1 MPKLTVKDLL
11 DLKGKRQL
19 TEVFVDTPEEARAC
33 ESAGIDLIVTS
44 EFKDMR
50 AIRAA
55 APNTFLTIGLIYGRQ
70 ANSDEAVRG
79 GFKALELGADA
90 VYFGGSI
97 ASVEKMANEGIPV
110 VGHVGLIPY
119 KATWTGGFKAV
130 GKTSNDALKVYQRT
144 LAYQEAGAIAVEME
158 VVPHQIASEISR
170 RVKIVV
176 LSMGSGTGCDG
187 QYLFVNDILGTNA
200 GHVPRHAKVYRN
212 LKAGYDR
219 LHLESIA
226 ALSEFRADVETGI
239 YPAPEHM
246 VAAKDGEYR
255 KFLKSLET
263 IPETVGSKNFCE
275 LKVQRYRPCLRAIA
289 GCDRTRD

>member
-11 DLKGKRQL
+11 GLKGKRQL
-19 TEVFVDTPEEARAC
+19 TEVFVDTPDEARAC
-33 ESAGIDLIVTS
+33 ESAGIDMIVTS
-44 EFKDMR
+44 EFKDMK
-50 AIRAA
+50 AIRAT

-97 ASVEKMANEGIPV
+97 SSVEKMANEGIPV

-119 KATWTGGFKAV
+119 KSTWTGGFKAV
-130 GKTSNDALKVYQRT
+130 GRTAEAALKVYQRT

-158 VVPHQIASEISR
+158 VVPHQIASEISS

-200 GHVPRHAKVYRN
+200 SHVPRHAKVYRN
-212 LKAGYDR
+212 LKAEYER

-226 ALSEFRADVETGI
+226 ALSEFKGEVETGI
-239 YPAPEHM
+239 YPAHEHM
-246 VAAKDGEYR
+246 VAAKDEEHQ
-255 KFLKSLET
+255 KFLKALET
-263 IPETVGSKNFCE
+263 TPTTVGIKEF
-275 LKVQRYRPCLRAIA
+275 L
-289 GCDRTRD
+289 

>member
-19 TEVFVDTPEEARAC
+19 TEVFVDMPLEARAC
-33 ESAGIDLIVTS
+33 ESAAIDMIVTS
-44 EFKDMR
+44 EFKDMK

-70 ANSDEAVRG
+70 ANSDEAVRA

-97 ASVEKMANEGIPV
+97 SSVEKMANEGIPV

-130 GKTSNDALKVYQRT
+130 GKTATDALKVYQRT

-158 VVPHQIASEISR
+158 VVPHQIAAEISR
-170 RVKIVV
+170 RVKIIV

-200 GHVPRHAKVYRN
+200 GHVPRHAKVYAN
-212 LKAGYDR
+212 LKAEYDR

-226 ALSEFRADVETGI
+226 ALSAFKTEVETGI
-239 YPAPEHM
+239 YPAPEHT
-246 VAAKDGEYR
+246 VVAKDEEYQN
-255 KFLKSLET
+255 FLKALEA
-263 IPETVGSKNFCE
+263 IPETVG
-275 LKVQRYRPCLRAIA
+275 LKEFL
-289 GCDRTRD
+289 

>member
-1 MPKLTVKDLL
+1 MKKWTVKDLL
-11 DLKGKRQL
+11 NLKGKRQL
-19 TEVFVDTPEEARAC
+19 TEVFVDTSEEARAC
-33 ESAGIDLIVTS
+33 ESAGIDMIVTS
-44 EFKDMR
+44 ELKDTK

-119 KATWTGGFKAV
+119 KATWTGGFRAV
-130 GKTSNDALKVYQRT
+130 GKTADEALKVYRRT
-144 LAYQEAGAIAVEME
+144 LAYQQAGAIAVEME
-158 VVPHQIASEISR
+158 VVPQQIASEISS
-170 RVKIVV
+170 RVKILV
-176 LSMGSGTGCDG
+176 LSMGSGAGCDG

-212 LKAGYDR
+212 LKAEYDR
-219 LHLESIA
+219 LHHESIA
-226 ALSEFRADVETGI
+226 ALAEFKADVETGM
-239 YPAPEHM
+239 YPANTHM
-246 VAAKDGEYR
+246 VAVKDDEYQ
-255 KFLKSLET
+255 KFLQALET
-263 IPETVGSKNFCE
+263 VPEIVG
-275 LKVQRYRPCLRAIA
+275 LKEFL
-289 GCDRTRD
+289 

>member
-19 TEVFVDTPEEARAC
+19 TEVFVDTPNEARAC

-44 EFKDMR
+44 EFKDTK

-55 APNTFLTIGLIYGRQ
+55 APNTFLTIGLIYGRH
-70 ANSDEAVRG
+70 ASSDEAVRG

-97 ASVEKMANEGIPV
+97 ASVEKMVNEGIPV

-130 GKTSNDALKVYQRT
+130 GKTATDALKVYQRT

-158 VVPHQIASEISR
+158 VVPQQIASEISR

-212 LKAGYDR
+212 LKAEHDR

-246 VAAKDGEYR
+246 VVAKDEEYQ
-255 KFLKSLET
+255 KFLRALEA
-263 IPETVGSKNFCE
+263 IPETVGIKEF
-275 LKVQRYRPCLRAIA
+275 L
-289 GCDRTRD
+289 